1 MKTAR
6 LALIAVILT
15 AGSLFAIA
23 QLSPLMFQR
32 DIDQLTDVPV
42 AGRIEQSRALLKQ
55 PLEFEQ
61 AKKVLDQVKAAAYH
75 HDDPQELVD
84 FFVEVGESDESAALR
99 AAAFR
104 NAAST
109 LRERF
114 RNDDALVFYK
124 RALELQ
130 PTRNNEEWIKKLDL
144 AYQIA
149 QDDWYSGRWQDALF
163 AYITFSSDYSHI
175 DHHLNVYAYFEA
187 MPTIALALKEEGE
200 DALLKQVLSEGLASV
215 DPGELFGY
223 AMMALYLGE
232 PERSRQYAEAAK
244 TLANNRKFDILYAL
258 YEMAADLSIYDIE
271 VYEQHFNAIAANP
284 ENDNYLSRFTATSSW
299 MFLKFFNEDW
309 NLTKDVFEVFMQSPL
324 HTDIERRQG
333 LKRYIYAFIRLNH
346 AISLTY
352 HDGRPQAEASWRE
365 LCYQYPETDAGQQAC
380 LILVEDAIKVPD
392 LAKAQRILDSLPPER
407 ELDFDVW
414 PRANIVRARLLKAQ
428 GKHAEARQVLDQTI
442 DLPERKGLP
451 EIKDSKDIA
460 NRLKLG
466 LN

>member
-84 FFVEVGESDESAALR
+84 FFVEVGESNESAALR

-109 LRERF
+109 LHERF

-149 QDDWYSGRWQDALF
+149 QEEWYEGRWENALTS
-163 AYITFSSDYSHI
+163 YLQFSINYSETVI
-175 DHHLNVYAYFEA
+175 NSEGSIVIKNTSYKLNKN
-187 MPTIALALKEEGE
+187 LKETISIKENTIHSLIYQEELVVNNLSNG
-200 DALLKQVLSEGLASV
+200 ALNKV
-215 DPGELFGY
+215 
-223 AMMALYLGE
+223 
-232 PERSRQYAEAAK
+232 K
-244 TLANNRKFDILYAL
+244 
-258 YEMAADLSIYDIE
+258 E
-271 VYEQHFNAIAANP
+271 V
-284 ENDNYLSRFTATSSW
+284 
-299 MFLKFFNEDW
+299 
-309 NLTKDVFEVFMQSPL
+309 LTK
-324 HTDIERRQG
+324 I
-333 LKRYIYAFIRLNH
+333 
-346 AISLTY
+346 
-352 HDGRPQAEASWRE
+352 
-365 LCYQYPETDAGQQAC
+365 
-380 LILVEDAIKVPD
+380 
-392 LAKAQRILDSLPPER
+392 
-407 ELDFDVW
+407 
-414 PRANIVRARLLKAQ
+414 
-428 GKHAEARQVLDQTI
+428 
-442 DLPERKGLP
+442 
-451 EIKDSKDIA
+451 
-460 NRLKLG
+460 
-466 LN
+466 